1 LEEAIEVAKKYP
13 GMKGSIMMEGIELAE
28 KHGFTSF
35 IYRGSMKDLKKR
47 IDQGIPPIVILP
59 GIHETVQH
67 ATIASGYDSE
77 ERRIL
82 TYVPEPDTIGAIPE
96 NRFEQ
101 DWEQDDMITL
111 VLVPNDMKDIF
122 KDENLKFS
130 KSNRICFEAEKLRQ
144 QGKINEAI
152 AELQSA
158 VKLDNDNPQGWCLLA
173 GIYNETNSKEA
184 VNCYEKT
191 IALNAKYYLA
201 YRGLGNYYL
210 KNKDYMKAEEYY
222 TKAISINQYRFGPIY
237 KNRAL
242 ARIHLENKSGAKE
255 DLLKYKEQTPNA
267 LDKKII
273 EDAISQL

>member
-1 LEEAIEVAKKYP
+1 
-13 GMKGSIMMEGIELAE
+13 
-28 KHGFTSF
+28 
-35 IYRGSMKDLKKR
+35 
-47 IDQGIPPIVILP
+47 
-59 GIHETVQH
+59 
-67 ATIASGYDSE
+67 
-77 ERRIL
+77 
-82 TYVPEPDTIGAIPE
+82 
-96 NRFEQ
+96 
-101 DWEQDDMITL
+101 MITL
-111 VLVPNDMKDIF
+111 VLVPNDMKDLF
-122 KDENLKFS
+122 KDENFKFS

-173 GIYNETNSKEA
+173 GIYNETNSIEA
-184 VNCYEKT
+184 VTCYEKT

-201 YRGLGNYYL
+201 YRGLGNYCL

-242 ARIHLENKSGAKE
+242 ARTQLENKSGAKE
-255 DLLKYKEQTPNA
+255 DLLKYIEQTPNA
-267 LDKKII
+267 LDKKSI